1 MRTFLSLLA
10 FAFGICLV
18 FAMVTYTFFRGH
30 IRNATTFWDYIHY
43 AVGSLTTSDIGD
55 MVPETDAVQMW
66 TSMYVLTI
74 WVFIFWATLN
84 RITNIKFGR
93 FG

>member
-1 MRTFLSLLA
+1 
-10 FAFGICLV
+10 
-18 FAMVTYTFFRGH
+18 
-30 IRNATTFWDYIHY
+30 
-43 AVGSLTTSDIGD
+43 

-66 TSMYVLTI
+66 TSMYVLTV